1 MFTFEKKLKKLQ
13 ELAPEYAKNL
23 LTEDQK
29 DAFEET
35 ALTWGY
41 TVEELIEPYYKTVT
55 FTDLAAETK
64 MNNQLITM
72 YQQEIQTMT
81 IMYDNEVMVSS
92 QGMYNNKKSN
102 FAGED
107 VYYGP
112 ANKMSIPCESCPLA
126 ATCGY
131 ECKAFTQWIDEGVY
145 WDKTAMDW
153 KKEAVK
159 DKNGKVIM
167 IKVKGKMKKKMI
179 DVQYERV
186 CEVGVFKP
194 NPKKVA

>member
-1 MFTFEKKLKKLQ
+1 
-13 ELAPEYAKNL
+13 
-23 LTEDQK
+23 
-29 DAFEET
+29 
-35 ALTWGY
+35 
-41 TVEELIEPYYKTVT
+41 
-55 FTDLAAETK
+55 
-64 MNNQLITM
+64 
-72 YQQEIQTMT
+72 MT

-112 ANKMSIPCESCPLA
+112 ANKMSIPCNSCPLA